1 MQRNMN
7 GVSYSCSDLKFAA
20 VNSEASLPVADSAL
34 YLGEIP
40 PYKHEDVS
48 EVIRYLMHNVTDE
61 MHRTHHIFCEMDVL
75 HKEADDLE
83 WKESARWVKYEEDVE
98 DGGERWSKPH
108 VASLSMH
115 ALFALKKCVYEGAVL
130 LDVLAND
137 MPSVIDRVIR
147 AWRENCGMSD
157 PEEQELVRKVLLKR
171 HKHLNA
177 KRKYRANQ
185 EKLRSSKS
193 LVDQNHAHLRTAKS
207 TGNLKTS
214 SSCSSIDSGVTNGEI
229 GDLNS
234 HSKGNMHFMRK
245 IPKDSEAAS
254 MMVGTIDS
262 LTNFYMAFVRL
273 QKSGMI
279 GQLTEV
285 SLPTKFLFILLSPS
299 GYRNEIQE
307 IGRSISTMMIDE
319 IFGEVAYKC
328 RNKTD
333 LIAGIEEF
341 MAQGTV
347 LPPGEWD
354 PKIRIEPPVSV
365 PSQELR
371 RSSSVASSWKDNEKE
386 EEEEVVESHIDPSLF
401 RSGRL
406 FGGLVRDIK
415 RKVPWFLS
423 DFKDSLHI
431 QSLASVVFLFLA
443 TFTQNVTFGGILGNA
458 TDGYMGTME
467 CILTAA
473 LTGVVFSLF
482 AGQPLNIL
490 GSTGPMLVLET
501 ILYTICRDNGWD
513 FMPVRFWIGM
523 WTTLLLL
530 IIVAFDLSSLVKY
543 ITRFTEESFACLI
556 AIIFI
561 IEAFEKLVHIGTDV
575 APMNLHP
582 ELDISK
588 NCSCNFENV
597 TLGDFFNE
605 TACKQMNGTLS
616 GDGCKTVEYKDNVF
630 LMSILLFLGTFT
642 ISMALKMFR
651 NGPCFPTI
659 VRQTVSDFSVFIAI
673 IVMSAV
679 DSSVGLDT
687 PKLVVPSEFQPT
699 DPTKRAWVINPIS
712 SKNPWWLYIAAVL
725 PALLAA
731 ILIFLDQQITSVIVN
746 RRENKLKKGGGY
758 HLDMLIVAILV
769 AICSVFGLP
778 WYVAATVSALAH
790 IMSLK
795 KESECNA
802 PGERP
807 TFLGVRE
814 QRVTG
819 TLVGILSGVSV
830 LLTSILQIIPMPVLY
845 GVFLYMGIVALSS
858 MQLMTRLMLFVIP
871 KKYQDDL
878 PYLRHVQLLRV
889 HLFTLIQLL
898 CLGLLVTI
906 KSIKKVSIIFPVM
919 VLATCVVRK
928 VLDYVFTQR
937 ELRWLDDVLPNSKKV
952 NKDEEESTEKRNV
965 PVELEQNG
973 GTGNKPTFY
982 ISGDS
987 TNL

>member
-1 MQRNMN
+1 MN
-7 GVSYSCSDLKFAA
+7 DVVYSCNDIRFAH
-20 VNSEASLPVADSAL
+20 VNSQASLPVANSTL
-34 YLGEIP
+34 YLGELP
-40 PYKHEDVS
+40 PYKHEQVS

-61 MHRTHHIFCEMDVL
+61 MHQTHHIFCEMDVL
-75 HKEADDLE
+75 HKEADELE

-130 LDVLAND
+130 LDVPATD
-137 MPSVIDRVIR
+137 MSSVIDLVVR
-147 AWRENCGMSD
+147 AWRLECGMSD
-157 PEEQELVRKVLLKR
+157 LEEQELVRKVLLKR
-171 HKHLNA
+171 HKHLNS
-177 KRKYRANQ
+177 KRKYKANQ
-185 EKLRSSKS
+185 EKLRMSKS
-193 LVDQNHAHLRTAKS
+193 AADQHSMINMKS
-207 TGNLKTS
+207 TKSMGNLKS
-214 SSCSSIDSGVTNGEI
+214 SISSSSIDSGVMSSENINGQ
-229 GDLNS
+229 N
-234 HSKGNMHFMRK
+234 HSKGNLHFLKK

-262 LTNFYMAFVRL
+262 LSHFYMAFVRL
-273 QKSGMI
+273 EKSGML

-285 SLPTKFLFILLSPS
+285 CLPTKFLFILLAPS
-299 GYRNEIQE
+299 GYLNEIQE

-328 RNKTD
+328 RNKND

-341 MAQGTV
+341 MVQGTI

-354 PKIRIEPPVSV
+354 PKIRIEPPLSV

-371 RSSSVASSWKDNEKE
+371 RSSSGTSWKETETE
-386 EEEEVVESHIDPSLF
+386 EECETHDDPSLT
-401 RSGRL
+401 RSGKL
-406 FGGLVRDIK
+406 FGGLVTDIK
-415 RKVPWFLS
+415 RKAPWYLS
-423 DFKDSLHI
+423 DFKDSFHL
-431 QSLASVVFLFLA
+431 QSLASIVFLFLA

-482 AGQPLNIL
+482 SGQPLNIL

-501 ILYTICRDNGWD
+501 IIYNTCRNNDWD

-523 WTTLLLL
+523 WTTFLLL
-530 IIVAFDLSSLVKY
+530 IIVAFDLSTLVKY

-561 IEAFEKLVHIGTDV
+561 IEAFEKLAHIGSDV

-582 ELDISK
+582 NIAISS
-588 NCSCNFENV
+588 NCSCLFKAGNWS
-597 TLGDFFNE
+597 DFFNK
-605 TACKQMNGTLS
+605 TACIQMNGTLV
-616 GDGCKTVEYKDNVF
+616 GDGCNPVKYKDNVF

-642 ISMALKMFR
+642 ISMAVKMFR

-679 DSSVGLDT
+679 DSAVGLDT
-687 PKLVVPSEFQPT
+687 PKLVVPSQFQPT
-699 DPTKRAWVINPIS
+699 DPTKRSWVINPIS
-712 SKNPWWLYIAAVL
+712 TKNPWWLYIASIL
-725 PALLAA
+725 PALLAT

-769 AICSVFGLP
+769 AVCSVVGLP

-795 KESECNA
+795 KESQCNA

-830 LLTSILQIIPMPVLY
+830 VLTSILQIIPMPVLY
-845 GVFLYMGIVALSS
+845 GVFFYMGIAALAN
-858 MQLMTRLMLFVIP
+858 MQLMTRLTLFIIP

-878 PYLRHVQLLRV
+878 PYLRHVQLMRV
-889 HLFTLIQLL
+889 HIFTIIQVF
-898 CLGLLVTI
+898 CLGLLVAV
-906 KSIKKVSIIFPVM
+906 KSIKVISIVFPVM
-919 VLATCVVRK
+919 VLATCLVRK
-928 VLDYVFTQR
+928 LLDFIFTQR
-937 ELRWLDDVLPNSKKV
+937 ELQWLDDLLPASKTEKT
-952 NKDEEESTEKRNV
+952 DEELSEKSTAPTEH
-965 PVELEQNG
+965 EENG
-973 GTGNKPTFY
+973 TSKKPTFY
-982 ISGDS
+982 ISSDS